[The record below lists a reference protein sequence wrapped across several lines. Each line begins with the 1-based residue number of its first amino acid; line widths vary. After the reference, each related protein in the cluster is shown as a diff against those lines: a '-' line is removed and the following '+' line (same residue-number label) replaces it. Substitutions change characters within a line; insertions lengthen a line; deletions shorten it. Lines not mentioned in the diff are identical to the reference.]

1 METTAVLDRAANE
14 VILNGSKTW
23 ITNAPIADVF
33 IIWAKRNNLWT
44 GFDEIK
50 GYIVEKDA
58 LGLST
63 NKIEGKFSLRASC
76 TGAIFMDD
84 VRVPVE
90 NELTVTGLKGPFS
103 CLNHA
108 RFGISWGVTGAADFC
123 LHAARVYTMDREQFG
138 HPLASTQL
146 MQKKFA
152 DMTTEIALA
161 RQASLTVGRLMEQGK
176 ASPEQV
182 SIVKRNNCL
191 KSLDIARTARDML
204 GGNGICDEFHV
215 IRHVMNL
222 EAVNTYEGTADI
234 HALIIGKAITGMGAF
249 GPRRKQ
255 SIREGMMDEQDEEE
269 DEEGGRDL
277 EEEEEEDTV
286 LDEEDFDEESGD
298 VVSEFSLRS
307 QKLSNLVKKK
317 Y

>member
-1 METTAVLDRAANE
+1 METTAVLDRSANE

-44 GFDEIK
+44 GFNEIK

-63 NKIEGKFSLRASC
+63 TKIDGKFSLRSSC
-76 TGAIFMDD
+76 TGTIYMDD

-90 NELTVTGLKGPFS
+90 NELTVTGLKGAFS

-108 RFGISWGVTGAADFC
+108 RYGISWGVTGAADFC
-123 LHAARVYTMDREQFG
+123 LHGVRAYTLEREQFG
-138 HPLASTQL
+138 QPLAATQL

-152 DMTTEIALA
+152 DMTTDIALA
-161 RQASLTVGRLMEQGK
+161 RQASFTVGRLMEQGK

-182 SIVKRNNCL
+182 SIIKRNNCL
-191 KSLDIARTARDML
+191 KALEIARTARDML
-204 GGNGICDEFHV
+204 GGNGISDEFHV

-234 HALIIGKAITGMGAF
+234 HALILGKAITGLGAF
-249 GPRRKQ
+249 APRKKLSRHE
-255 SIREGMMDEQDEEE
+255 EGVMDQFDGDEEE
-269 DEEGGRDL
+269 DDEDADSDEDD
-277 EEEEEEDTV
+277 EEESKEIPPE
-286 LDEEDFDEESGD
+286 LFHKMKDFSKAKFTDNSD
-298 VVSEFSLRS
+298 
-307 QKLSNLVKKK
+307 
-317 Y
+317 

>member
-298 VVSEFSLRS
+298 AVSEFSLRS
-307 QKLSNLVKKK
+307 QKLSNLANKK